1 MITKET
7 VMQRTQDYLLL
18 KISLRS
24 LIEWAEDSFMQAD
37 FDEKDAT
44 IISDILSKIGVSN
57 VKNFGI
63 QWDEWNEFL
72 SKLGYEIRIEL
83 NQKAV

>member
-7 VMQRTQDYLLL
+7 VKQRIQDYLLL

-24 LIEWAEDSFMQAD
+24 LVEWAEDSFMQAE

-63 QWDEWNEFL
+63 QWHEWNEFL
-72 SKLGYEIRIEL
+72 SMLGYEIRIEL

>member
-7 VMQRTQDYLLL
+7 VKQRIQDYLLL

-24 LIEWAEDSFMQAD
+24 LVEWAEDSFMQAE

-57 VKNFGI
+57 VKNFRI
-63 QWDEWNEFL
+63 QWHEWNEFL
-72 SKLGYEIRIEL
+72 SMLGYEIRIEL

>member
-7 VMQRTQDYLLL
+7 VKQRIQDYLLL

-24 LIEWAEDSFMQAD
+24 LVEWAEDSFMQAE

-44 IISDILSKIGVSN
+44 ILSDILSKIGVSN
-57 VKNFGI
+57 VKIFGI
-63 QWDEWNEFL
+63 QWHEWNDFL
-72 SKLGYEIRIEL
+72 STLGYEVKIEL
-83 NQKAV
+83 NLKAV

>member
-1 MITKET
+1 
-7 VMQRTQDYLLL
+7 
-18 KISLRS
+18 
-24 LIEWAEDSFMQAD
+24 MQAE
-37 FDEKDAT
+37 FDEKDAA

-72 SKLGYEIRIEL
+72 TKLGYEVKIEL
-83 NQKAV
+83 SLKAV

>member
-7 VMQRTQDYLLL
+7 IKQRIQDYLLL

-24 LIEWAEDSFMQAD
+24 LVEWAEDSFMQAE
-37 FDEKDAT
+37 FDEKDAA

-72 SKLGYEIRIEL
+72 TKLGYEVKIEL
-83 NQKAV
+83 SLKAV